1 MYKRISNVQ
10 KEVLEN
16 YKHQKNECEKKN
28 WKHIVGN
35 KSSENLASQCL
46 FVVS

>member
-16 YKHQKNECEKKN
+16 YKYQKNKCEKN